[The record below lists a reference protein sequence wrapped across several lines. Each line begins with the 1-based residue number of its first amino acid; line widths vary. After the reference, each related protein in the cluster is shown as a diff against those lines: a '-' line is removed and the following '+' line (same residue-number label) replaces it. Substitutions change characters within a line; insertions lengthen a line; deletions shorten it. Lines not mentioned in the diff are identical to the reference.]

1 MAEESAIGWTKST
14 FNPWIGC
21 TEVGDGCLG
30 CYARELDAN
39 RLSKTLGGATKD
51 NPISHW
57 GHGAPR
63 YRTATSTWKQVHRW
77 NRQAPGTTFAGR
89 RGFWPVFCASLAD
102 VFDNEVPDQWR
113 SDLWDLIEE
122 TPNLSWL
129 LVTKRIGN
137 AARMLR
143 THDWAAARRRPCT
156 SGR

>member
-1 MAEESAIGWTKST
+1 MAEESAIAWTKST

-30 CYARELDAN
+30 CYARELDAQ
-39 RLSKTLGGATKD
+39 RLSKSLGGATKAH
-51 NPISHW
+51 PISHW

-63 YRTATSTWKQVHRW
+63 YRTKEANWNQVRRW

-89 RGFWPVFCASLAD
+89 RGFWPVFCSSLAD

-143 THDWAAARRRPCT
+143 THD
-156 SGR
+156 